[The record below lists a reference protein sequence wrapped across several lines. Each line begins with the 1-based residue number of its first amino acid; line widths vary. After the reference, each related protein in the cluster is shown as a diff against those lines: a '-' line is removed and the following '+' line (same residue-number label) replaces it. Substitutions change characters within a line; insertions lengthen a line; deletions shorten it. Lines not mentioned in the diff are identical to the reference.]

1 VAKCDP
7 LSKKVVF
14 KLHKGFKEYYQSM
27 DKWIDMTSHDHIVNA
42 YDVIPMKDD

>member
-1 VAKCDP
+1 
-7 LSKKVVF
+7 
-14 KLHKGFKEYYQSM
+14 M